1 MTEINQLF
9 FELIRVAIGTQ
20 ESLSRL
26 PSAREWGELYKMA
39 QKQSLVGVC
48 FAGVQKA
55 SPQPSPEGMGEK
67 SLLFRGDLEEAYI
80 PEMLYFT
87 WMGMAVKIQQRNE
100 TINRQCVEL
109 QMRLSDDGFRS
120 CVLKGQGIA
129 ALYGDLAMLR
139 QSGDIDIWMD
149 GGWEKVMDYVNACTP
164 NREFDMK
171 HTHFEAFEDTIV
183 ETHWRPTATTNPILN
198 RKLTA
203 YFEREKGRQF
213 ENRVSLPGGQVI
225 CAPTADFQLVHA
237 MLHVFGHF
245 LYEGV
250 GMRQMMDLYFAHMA
264 CGQESMV
271 AKVQKVIEDFGL
283 VRFAR
288 ASMWVFGEVFNMPLH
303 QMMWEPD
310 EEAGKELLDEIILG
324 GNFGHHNKEN
334 RQVNES
340 FAQRMK
346 RRLKR
351 RIRLIR
357 FNAIG
362 MMFAPIGKLRIL
374 LWKRMII
381 KKYNL

>member
-1 MTEINQLF
+1 MNDINKTF
-9 FELIRVAIGTQ
+9 FELIQVAIGTRIC
-20 ESLSRL
+20 LSHT
-26 PSAREWGELYKMA
+26 PNADEWRDLYAMA
-39 QKQSLVGVC
+39 KKQSLVGVC
-48 FAGVQKA
+48 FAGVQKLKEQQQA
-55 SPQPSPEGMGEK
+55 PTSTGSAQ
-67 SLLFRGDLEEAYI
+67 A
-80 PEMLYFT
+80 EMLYLT
-87 WMGMAVKIQQRNE
+87 WMGMAAKIQQRNE
-100 TINRQCVEL
+100 VVNRQCVEL
-109 QMRLSDDGFRS
+109 QAKLSDDGFRS

-149 GGWEKVMDYVNACTP
+149 GGWEKVMDYVNARTP

-203 YFEREKGRQF
+203 YFEREKERQF

-225 CAPTADFQLVHA
+225 CAPTADFQLVHD

-250 GMRQMMDLYFAHMA
+250 GMRQMMDLYFAHQA
-264 CGQESMV
+264 CAESEMV
-271 AKVQKVIEDFGL
+271 TEVQKVIEDLGL

-288 ASMWVFGEVFNMPLH
+288 ASMWVFGHVFNMPVH

-310 EEAGKELLDEIILG
+310 SEAGKELLDEIMLG
-324 GNFGHHNKEN
+324 GNFGHHNEEN
-334 RQVNES
+334 RQVGES
-340 FAQRMK
+340 FAQRMM
-346 RRLKR
+346 RHLKR
-351 RIRLIR
+351 RMRLVR
-357 FNAIG
+357 FNAVG
-362 MMFAPIGKLRIL
+362 MLFAPIGKVKIL
-374 LWKRMII
+374 LWKRMVI